1 MEKEYKPKKQV
12 YNNNNTH
19 TYFMNLVFKTNRIT
33 NRASDYHDDDA
44 NCEYKNNSCRSVND
58 ELNYAVNLK
67 HLYFSDPIQNSIIH
81 DSYFIRMN
89 YSDNDVSLTG
99 LIFPVKLSFITV
111 SKSFN
116 KNIITYDLHSNKEVI
131 SNICQ
136 LEKLILE
143 KYNNYLNSTT
153 NSSTLKNPVYN
164 LSTQLKSCSI
174 KLFSDIDKRRQECNI
189 ILKIS
194 GIWENIREYGITF
207 KFMDL
212 HSLKGSSFFGF

>member
-19 TYFMNLVFKTNRIT
+19 TYFMNLVFKTNKII
-33 NRASDYHDDDA
+33 NRASDYHHDDA
-44 NCEYKNNSCRSVND
+44 ANCGCHHAHHAHQES
-58 ELNYAVNLK
+58 NYAVNLK

-99 LIFPVKLSFITV
+99 LILPVKLSFITV

-136 LEKLILE
+136 LETLILE
-143 KYNNYLNSTT
+143 KYNNYLNSTS
-153 NSSTLKNPVYN
+153 NSSTLKIPVYN

-174 KLFSDIDKRRQECNI
+174 KLFSDIDKRTQECNI

-212 HSLKGSSFFGF
+212 HS

>member
-1 MEKEYKPKKQV
+1 MEKVYKPKKQL
-12 YNNNNTH
+12 YNNNNNTH
-19 TYFMNLVFKTNRIT
+19 IFMNLVFKTNKINNT
-33 NRASDYHDDDA
+33 AADYDVA
-44 NCEYKNNSCRSVND
+44 NCECTNDGCHNANHESSC
-58 ELNYAVNLK
+58 AINLK
-67 HLYFSDPIQNSIIH
+67 HLYFSEPIQNSIIH

-99 LIFPVKLSFITV
+99 LILPVKLSFITI

-116 KNIITYDLHSNKEVI
+116 KNIIMYDLHSNKEVI
-131 SNICQ
+131 SNICK
-136 LEKLILE
+136 LETLILE
-143 KYNNYLNSTT
+143 KYSNFLNSVN
-153 NSSTLKNPVYN
+153 NSNTLKIPVYN

-174 KLFSDIDKRRQECNI
+174 KLFSDIDKRTQECNI

-212 HSLKGSSFFGF
+212 HS